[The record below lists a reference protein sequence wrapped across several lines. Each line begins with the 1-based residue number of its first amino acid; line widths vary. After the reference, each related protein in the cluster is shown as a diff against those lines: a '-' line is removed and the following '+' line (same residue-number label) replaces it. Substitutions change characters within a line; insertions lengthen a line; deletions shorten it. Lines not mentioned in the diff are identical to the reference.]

1 MPTRRP
7 PPDRIDVAIEAL
19 LSSLAVYLPFAFG
32 GVLAQSTLVLVA
44 AAVVL
49 SLLLVVRNVLL
60 WRSGS
65 LVSGTAIVLPM
76 LGFVGLVLLQFVPL
90 PTSVASLVAKTHV
103 ARELALLGDGPV
115 DALRLSLVP
124 YGTLADL
131 RIVLSV
137 CIGFLAAIHVFRHK
151 RAQRRFLTVLS
162 FAGSAVAVLGILQ
175 IVTTAKGIY
184 WTYPGGSLRSGPFVH
199 YGHYA
204 QFLNLS
210 IGATIALLLGRMLEG
225 RGKRRLEAEDLMAEL
240 RASAHG
246 FERWLAFSL
255 ALAIIA
261 IAMSSSRNGVISLGV
276 SGAITVFMMH
286 RSHFVRGVA
295 WPALALLLVSAL
307 VLFGFGFDPV
317 IERMETLGD
326 LESASADR
334 VALLGDTMRM
344 IGDSPIVGSGLGSF
358 EYAFPSFDTTMR
370 PGTAAH
376 AENQYAEVLAETGIV
391 GFALVLVTAVLIG
404 RVLVRAAR
412 GRRGSMRAAAY
423 GSAFGL
429 IAVAIHA
436 TTDFGLRIPAV
447 AWNSAMLAGIGVAAG
462 LRERDTA
469 LVEDGAER
477 LPWARTTLVA
487 TAVFGLLALWQLP
500 AALRGW
506 SASRAWR
513 QAESLER
520 EVYSA
525 KTLQDVE
532 RYDEITNAAHAAA
545 ELDPT
550 NIDYRF
556 WSLAHE
562 WRAAVVR
569 AARQSEGS
577 DAERNAARDD
587 ATSDNSDNATA
598 TGTKGSGEQA
608 ASNALHTRNEALT
621 ELAHRLVPELLALRS
636 LAPTYGQLWS
646 MAGQLA
652 LRYPRNADDR
662 ANGVAWIRRGFE
674 VAPQHPATCLAIAEL
689 SLEDPEASTAKTTG
703 ERASLFRRALR
714 MGVRWT
720 RVLQSVLAQQRD
732 IELAHEIAKGNP
744 TMLSDLARRVEQVPE
759 FADRATAIRTDA
771 FAIWRR
777 QVDDGTLAS
786 AGALVSLARE
796 ADRTENNEDA
806 IRFYGQYLRTNYA
819 SPERVRLAVVLGRVG
834 KWDEATRELQV
845 VLNQNPLNRQAKA
858 LLVEY
863 EKKRIEA
870 KMKTK

>member
-7 PPDRIDVAIEAL
+7 PSDRIDVAIEAM
-19 LSSLAVYLPFAFG
+19 LSILAVYLPFAFG

-49 SLLLVVRNVLL
+49 SLLLVVRNFFL

-65 LVSGTAIVLPM
+65 LVSGSAIVLPM
-76 LGFVGLVLLQFVPL
+76 LGFVGLVLLQFAPL

-103 ARELALLGDGPV
+103 SRELALIGDGAV
-115 DALRLSLVP
+115 DAVRLSLAP

-131 RIVLSV
+131 RVVLSV

-162 FAGSAVAVLGILQ
+162 VAGTAVAVLGILQ
-175 IVTTAKGIY
+175 IVTAAKGIY

-240 RASAHG
+240 RAPTHG

-276 SGAITVFMMH
+276 AGAITVFLMH
-286 RSHFVRGVA
+286 RSNFVRGVA

-344 IGDSPIVGSGLGSF
+344 IGDSPIVGAGLGSF

-391 GFALVLVTAVLIG
+391 GFALVLATAILIG

-447 AWNSAMLAGIGVAAG
+447 AWNSAMLAGIGVASG
-462 LRERDTA
+462 LRERDTT
-469 LVEDGAER
+469 LVESGAER
-477 LPWARTTLVA
+477 LPWARTTLVS
-487 TAVFGLLALWQLP
+487 TAVFGLLAAWQLP
-500 AALRGW
+500 AAFRVW
-506 SASRAWR
+506 QASRAWR
-513 QAESLER
+513 QAENLER
-520 EVYSA
+520 EVYGA
-525 KTLQDVE
+525 KSLQDVE
-532 RYDEITNAAHAAA
+532 RYDEITSAARAAA
-545 ELDPT
+545 ERDST

-556 WSLAHE
+556 WALAHE

-569 AARQSEGS
+569 AAARTDEA
-577 DAERNAARDD
+577 DAKRTPD
-587 ATSDNSDNATA
+587 
-598 TGTKGSGEQA
+598 
-608 ASNALHTRNEALT
+608 EALT
-621 ELAHRLVPELLALRS
+621 KLAHRLVPELLALRP

-652 LRYPRNADDR
+652 HRYPRNDEDR

-689 SLEDPEASTAKTTG
+689 SLEDPESSTAKTTE
-703 ERASLFRRALR
+703 ERAALFRRALR
-714 MGVRWT
+714 MGVHWP
-720 RVLQSVLAQQRD
+720 RVLQSVLARQRD

-759 FADRATAIRTDA
+759 FADRATSIRTDA
-771 FAIWRR
+771 FEIWRR

-786 AGALVSLARE
+786 AGALLSLARE

-806 IRFYGQYLRTNYA
+806 IRFYEQYLRTNYA
-819 SPERVRLAVVLGRVG
+819 SPERARLAVVFARVG
-834 KWDEATRELQV
+834 KWDEATRALQV

-870 KMKTK
+870 KMKK